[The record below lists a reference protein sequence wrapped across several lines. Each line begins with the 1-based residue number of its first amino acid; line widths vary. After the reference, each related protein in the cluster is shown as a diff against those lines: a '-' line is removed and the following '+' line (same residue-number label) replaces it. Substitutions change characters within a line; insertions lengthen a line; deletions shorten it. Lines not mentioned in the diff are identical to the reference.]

1 MSRKLL
7 KVPIGLTAFL
17 ISLIAVVLPWN
28 VRFVYT
34 MKVCSRLQRFAQ
46 KSKLLG
52 GLMKKTIVDH
62 GMDPG
67 GGNG

>member
-1 MSRKLL
+1 MTRKLL
-7 KVPIGLTAFL
+7 KIPIGLAAVF
-17 ISLIAVVLPWN
+17 ISFVAVILPWN
-28 VRFVYT
+28 LRFVYT
-34 MKVCSRLQRFAQ
+34 IKVCSRLQRFAQ